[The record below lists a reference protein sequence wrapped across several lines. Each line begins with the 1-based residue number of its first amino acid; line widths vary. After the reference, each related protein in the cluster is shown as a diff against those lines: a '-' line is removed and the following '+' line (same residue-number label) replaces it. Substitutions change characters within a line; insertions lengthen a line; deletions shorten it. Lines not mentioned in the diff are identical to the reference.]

1 MDEFQDEYDMP
12 VDAGMTSRVFELI
25 SLAKAV
31 DACRDY
37 EMQNKLRSGADIV
50 LRHMAVITH
59 PAVEV
64 MQ

>member
-1 MDEFQDEYDMP
+1 MDEMEDMMDLP

-25 SLAKAV
+25 ALARAV

-37 EMQNKLRSGADIV
+37 AMQEKLKAGADIV
-50 LRHMAVITH
+50 LRHMAVVTF
-59 PAVEV
+59 PEVEV